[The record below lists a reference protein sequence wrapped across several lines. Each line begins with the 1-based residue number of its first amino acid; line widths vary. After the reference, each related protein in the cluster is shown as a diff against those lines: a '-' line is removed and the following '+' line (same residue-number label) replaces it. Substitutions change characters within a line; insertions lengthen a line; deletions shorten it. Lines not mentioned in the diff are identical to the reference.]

1 MFIVTYAR
9 VPFEKIFA
17 DLFGEFLVLCGDLD
31 DASSLEEVLSNTVL
45 PNKQVGLRDR
55 DVSTFVRYDDAV
67 DDVIRT
73 RRSDGVSLNFL
84 VGPIFYILSV
94 TC

>member
-1 MFIVTYAR
+1 M
-9 VPFEKIFA
+9 
-17 DLFGEFLVLCGDLD
+17 FGEFLVLCGDLD
-31 DASSLEEVLSNTVL
+31 DAPSLEEVLSDTVL

-73 RRSDGVSLNFL
+73 RRPARVSLNFL